1 MLSTRTEINPTH
13 FGGLSTEPES
23 GEKTIGSSAVALYPY
38 TAQEDNEISFE
49 EGEMIYNIDTT
60 ISDDW
65 WEGTNIHNE
74 SGLFPA
80 AYVQHE
86 G

>member
-1 MLSTRTEINPTH
+1 MLSPSIREYNKVAQTTAPAFTH
-13 FGGLSTEPES
+13 QVHSFRS
-23 GEKTIGSSAVALYPY
+23 Y

-49 EGEMIYNIDTT
+49 EGEMIYNVDTT

-74 SGLFPA
+74 SGLFPGKCQYA
-80 AYVQHE
+80 CGLV
-86 G
+86 GF